1 MPGRRGAA
9 APGRTLV
16 PAISAVMLARRVAKG
31 SSMGSGPR
39 PPRCRPVP
47 PPSPT
52 APGAYHLTGAPLDV
66 TEWCA
71 SSALDVA
78 EWHESRHMRSCQ
90 KILCHSMPPGGTPIA
105 HSAPPS
111 GTVGHCGPG
120 TCNLAHP
127 PLHTPESAKTP
138 EAGRPNLR
146 RRPLTSHERAGQ
158 LVASP
163 PAHSWGHPIPATEWV
178 CVTHVLWR
186 RTHTSMHEVSK
197 GYLK

>member
-9 APGRTLV
+9 APSRALV

-31 SSMGSGPR
+31 SSMGSGPW

-52 APGAYHLTGAPLDV
+52 APGAYHLTGAPLDA

-71 SSALDVA
+71 SSALDIA
-78 EWHESRHMRSCQ
+78 EWHESRHMRSCR
-90 KILCHSMPPGGTPIA
+90 HRVERPSRTRRHRVARSGIA
-105 HSAPPS
+105 DPAPATSRIPRCAPQGLQRRLGQGDRAS
-111 GTVGHCGPG
+111 
-120 TCNLAHP
+120 
-127 PLHTPESAKTP
+127 E
-138 EAGRPNLR
+138 

-186 RTHTSMHEVSK
+186 RTYTSMHEVSK
-197 GYLK
+197 GYLKQRS